1 MTINCLIVD
10 DEPLAADLIESY
22 VIKTPFLNVV
32 GKCNSA
38 FQAMKVMG
46 ETKIDLI
53 FLDIQ
58 MPGLTGL
65 EFSRSLQN
73 EVKVIFTTAYS
84 QFALDGFKVNAI
96 DYLVKPFN
104 YTEFLAAANKAREW
118 FTLLKGP
125 QMQAEKNSPEAIML
139 KADSR
144 LIAVEL
150 KSILY
155 VESMGDYVKVYCNDN
170 DKPIITQMTMKAL
183 AEKLPAED
191 FFRVHRSYIVNVNMV
206 KTIERNRIIF
216 GKNYI
221 PISDSAKDD
230 FFKLLND
237 RFLM

>member
-38 FQAMKVMG
+38 FQAMRVMA
-46 ETKIDLI
+46 ETKVDLI

-104 YTEFLAAANKAREW
+104 YIEFLAAANKAKEW
-118 FTLLKGP
+118 FFLIKGP
-125 QMQAEKNSPEAIML
+125 QAEKVSPGAILL

-144 LIAVEL
+144 LIAVDL
-150 KSILY
+150 TSILY
-155 VESMGDYVKVYCNDN
+155 VESMGDYVKVYCSDN
-170 DKPIITQMTMKAL
+170 EKPIITQMTMKAL

-191 FFRVHRSYIVNVNMV
+191 FFRVHRSYIVNMNMV
-206 KTIERNRIIF
+206 RTIERNRIVF
-216 GKNYI
+216 GKDYI

-230 FFKLLND
+230 FFKLIND